1 MLMTNP
7 DDALVVANER
17 GRRLREEAAAERV
30 RRDAGTRRTLAA
42 SLRRLADRLD
52 PDPLETGPFAPR
64 PA

>member
-1 MLMTNP
+1 MLNDHP
-7 DDALVVANER
+7 DDALDVADER

-52 PDPLETGPFAPR
+52 PVPFAPR